1 MGNPN
6 VRTNPSTG
14 VLIDR
19 SATLNTEFFITVAL
33 ENAARSYF
41 LFQNI
46 SDATMWL
53 NVGDVATAD
62 NDSIY
67 VAPQGSVLFN
77 GSFVPSGVINV
88 ICPAASGGP
97 KKFVA
102 KEGIR

>member
-6 VRTNPSTG
+6 VRINPITG
-14 VLIDR
+14 ELIDR
-19 SATLNTEFFITVAL
+19 SGTLTSDLFITVAL
-33 ENAARSYF
+33 ENTARSYF

-53 NVGDVATAD
+53 DFDAIPAAD
-62 NDSIY
+62 NSSIY

-77 GSFVPSGVINV
+77 GTFIPSGIINV
-88 ICPAASGGP
+88 ICPAASGGD
-97 KKFVA
+97 KKYVA

>member
-19 SATLNTEFFITVAL
+19 SQTLTNELFITVAF
-33 ENAARSYF
+33 ENPARSYF

-53 NVGDVATAD
+53 NVGDIATAD
-62 NDSIY
+62 NNSIY

-77 GSFVPSGVINV
+77 GTFVPSGIINV
-88 ICPAASGGP
+88 ICPAASGGD

>member
-1 MGNPN
+1 MANPN
-6 VRTNPSTG
+6 VRTKPSTG

-19 SATLNTEFFITVAL
+19 SATLNIDLFVTVAL
-33 ENAARSYF
+33 ENPSRTYF

-53 NVGDVATAD
+53 NIGGVATAD

-67 VAPQGSVLFN
+67 VAPQGSVIFN
-77 GSFVPSGVINV
+77 GSFVPSGIVNV
-88 ICPAASGGP
+88 ICPAASGGD

-102 KEGIR
+102 KEGI

>member
-1 MGNPN
+1 MANPN
-6 VRTNPSTG
+6 VRTKPSTG

-19 SATLNTEFFITVAL
+19 SATLTNEFFITVAL
-33 ENAARSYF
+33 ENKSRTYF

-62 NDSIY
+62 NNSIY
-67 VAPQGSVLFN
+67 VAPQGSLLFN
-77 GSFVPSGVINV
+77 GTFVPSGNINV
-88 ICPAASGGP
+88 ICPAASGGD

-102 KEGIR
+102 KEGI

>member
-14 VLIDR
+14 ALIDR
-19 SATLNTEFFITVAL
+19 SLTLTSELHVTVAL
-33 ENAARSYF
+33 ENPSRSYF

-53 NVGDVATAD
+53 NVGDIATAD
-62 NDSIY
+62 NSSIY

-77 GSFVPSGVINV
+77 GTFVPSGVINV
-88 ICPAASGGP
+88 VCPAASGGD